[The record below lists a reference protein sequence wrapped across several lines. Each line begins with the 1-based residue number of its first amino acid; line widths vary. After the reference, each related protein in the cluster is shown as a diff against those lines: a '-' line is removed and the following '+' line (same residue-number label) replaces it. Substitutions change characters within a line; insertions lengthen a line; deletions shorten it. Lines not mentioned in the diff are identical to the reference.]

1 MFTFYTS
8 IYVSSIRGFF
18 VLLIVILPLVNAYN
32 VNGQNN
38 ANGINSNTGNA
49 NVNRNANSNTTVNTN
64 TNQNGITNAN
74 TNANTNVNSNINQNS
89 NTSNANDNNQS
100 EIYRRNE
107 LSKSGWFFGL
117 TFLIFG
123 VVLIPFVFI
132 IYRAIRFSGAT
143 YRSPLGL
150 PEGSLRAILAYMLV
164 AFLGFYVLASI
175 LSLTEFSPPQ
185 FLLGIV
191 ATVIG
196 FYFGA
201 RTGEEKVAG
210 ARTAGI
216 IQGNVTDKNG
226 SSSGEASVE
235 LSQST
240 GEKHTQKA
248 DANGKFKFDNVSPGD
263 YDIQASLSGH
273 QSSDTAKIKI
283 TAGATQ
289 TVNLSLK

>member
-1 MFTFYTS
+1 MFTFNTS
-8 IYVSSIRGFF
+8 IYISLIRKFF
-18 VLLIVILPLVNAYN
+18 ILLIIILPLANAYI

-38 ANGINSNTGNA
+38 ANSINSNIGNLNV
-49 NVNRNANSNTTVNTN
+49 NVNRNANSNTNVNTN
-64 TNQNGITNAN
+64 ANLNSGTNAN
-74 TNANTNVNSNINQNS
+74 TSVNSNTNQNS
-89 NTSNANDNNQS
+89 NTSKTNGNNNQS
-100 EIYRRNE
+100 EDNRRNK
-107 LSKSGWFFGL
+107 LSDSPWFFGL

-132 IYRAIRFSGAT
+132 IYRSIRFSGAT

-201 RTGEEKVAG
+201 RTGEDKAAG
-210 ARTAGI
+210 ARTAGV
-216 IQGNVTDKNG
+216 IQGNVTDKSG
-226 SSSGEASVE
+226 ASSGGANIE

-263 YDIQASLSGH
+263 YDIQASLTGH
-273 QSSDTAKIKI
+273 QPSDIAKVKI